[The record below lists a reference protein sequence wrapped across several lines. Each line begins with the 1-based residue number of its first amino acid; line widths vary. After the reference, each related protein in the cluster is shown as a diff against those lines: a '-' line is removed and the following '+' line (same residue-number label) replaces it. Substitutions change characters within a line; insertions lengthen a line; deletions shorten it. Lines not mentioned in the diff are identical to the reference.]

1 MTFYCAIL
9 PQHWLLIA
17 MSSLKTQIDKATDC
31 TLTDDNWQFI
41 LDVCDTI
48 SKDPEKNSKDA
59 INFIRSRL
67 STRDAN
73 TLFRTLSL
81 IVAIAENCGSRLQQE
96 IASTSF
102 LQDSVLSKLSD
113 KKVHKQVKV
122 RIAEVIAHLNMT
134 FENDPSLRPIQDA
147 LQTVKA
153 KYPQFCKGAPSKP
166 AKTAI
171 PGKIKEQE
179 EQELERA
186 LQLSVQEYEREQTV
200 RNISIKNDVADMPQ
214 ENHEKLQKDRV
225 EPMTIANVKKVR
237 ALYDLI
243 SYEPD
248 ELSFKKGDIIIVVES
263 VYRDWWRG
271 ALPNGKIG
279 IFPLNYVTPVV
290 SKTPE
295 EAAREASVE
304 ERLLK
309 VEQIKIDELLALISS
324 DPLTLDED
332 RVTELYNDILPLRP
346 SLAKAIEKYGTRRD
360 ELTVLHD
367 RTSKATFFYDTLID
381 KVVHHSGEFRTADSL
396 PYPSG
401 SRFVEPALQQQPTSS
416 GFGNQGV
423 DRPHFSR

>member
-1 MTFYCAIL
+1 
-9 PQHWLLIA
+9 

-31 TLTDDNWQFI
+31 TLTDDNWQLI

-96 IASTSF
+96 IASTCF
-102 LQDSVLSKLSD
+102 LQESVLSKLSD

-134 FENDPSLRPIQDA
+134 FKNDPSLRPIQDA
-147 LQTVKA
+147 LQTVKT
-153 KYPQFCKGAPSKP
+153 KYPQYCKGAPSKP

-171 PGKIKEQE
+171 PGKVKEQE

-186 LQLSVQEYEREQTV
+186 LQLSVQEYEREQTKV
-200 RNISIKNDVADMPQ
+200 S
-214 ENHEKLQKDRV
+214 KDRL

-304 ERLLK
+304 ERLSK
-309 VEQIKIDELLALISS
+309 VEQRKIDELLALISS

-332 RVTELYNDILPLRP
+332 RVTELP

-367 RTSKATFFYDTLID
+367 RTSKATYFYDSLID
-381 KVVHHSGEFRTADSL
+381 KVVHHSGEFRASDSL

-401 SRFVEPALQQQPTSS
+401 TRFVEPALQQQSTSS

>member
-1 MTFYCAIL
+1 
-9 PQHWLLIA
+9 

-59 INFIRSRL
+59 ISFIRSRL

-102 LQDSVLSKLSD
+102 LQESVLSKLSD

-122 RIAEVIAHLNMT
+122 RITEVIAHLNKT
-134 FENDPSLRPIQDA
+134 FKNDPSLRPIQDA
-147 LQTVKA
+147 LQTVRT
-153 KYPQFCKGAPSKP
+153 KYPQYCKGAPSKP

-171 PGKIKEQE
+171 PGKVKEQE

-186 LQLSVQEYEREQTV
+186 LQLSVQEYEREQSV
-200 RNISIKNDVADMPQ
+200 RKINIKNEVADMP
-214 ENHEKLQKDRV
+214 HESRESVLKDRL

-271 ALPNGKIG
+271 ALPNGKVG

-309 VEQIKIDELLALISS
+309 VEQLKIDELLALISS

-332 RVTELYNDILPLRP
+332 RVTDLYNDVLPLRP

-367 RTSKATFFYDTLID
+367 RTSKATYFYDSLID
-381 KVVHHSGEFRTADSL
+381 KAVHHSGEFRASDSL

-401 SRFVEPALQQQPTSS
+401 GRLVEPPALQQQLTSS

-423 DRPHFSR
+423 DNHFNR